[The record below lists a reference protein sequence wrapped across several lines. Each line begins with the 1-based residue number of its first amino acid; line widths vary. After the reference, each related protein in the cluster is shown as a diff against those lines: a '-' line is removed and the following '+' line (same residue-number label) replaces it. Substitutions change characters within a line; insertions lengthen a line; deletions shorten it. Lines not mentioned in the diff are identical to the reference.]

1 MGPLFFILYDKKKVK
16 GYKTLTHTK
25 MIEDKTNEHN
35 NKKKIDRKPLLKRR
49 DAKNKIE
56 TLKKDNA
63 YPLVLI

>member
-1 MGPLFFILYDKKKVK
+1 MGPLFFILYYKKKVK

-25 MIEDKTNEHN
+25 MIEDKTNEH

-63 YPLVLI
+63 